1 MDENKLIRIPLNKY
15 KETCVFICMLTSFY
29 SHHFRELLLNIP
41 DDNHNH
47 NHESLIYIIKRLITR
62 YYYENK
68 GNINFYKTITPEI
81 LLLKFLNE
89 TNYIKIRR
97 FMVLNKKMEVPLT
110 FLCDI
115 HHSLNLNCLKI
126 ITINDNP
133 RFYLN
138 TNNYYSY
145 NYNND
150 TKEIEF
156 NLNNNT
162 DYIEDDIKKTF
173 ERKIDII
180 MIQKENRS
188 KEADITQQLI
198 SNRDINERSLN
209 LNRYDS
215 NHDGINTFKE
225 IILLNNSIYKL
236 DSCIIRETSNEN
248 YLILFH
254 FNKKKYLYNPSKNN
268 MIEYD
273 WTILMNFDYT
283 DDDNNNYNFHLSP
296 SLITTYTII

>member
-1 MDENKLIRIPLNKY
+1 MDDNKLIRIPLNQNKDM
-15 KETCVFICMLTSFY
+15 CVFICMLTSFY
-29 SHHFRELLLNIP
+29 SHFFRELLLAIP
-41 DDNHNH
+41 DNHNDNHNH
-47 NHESLIYIIKRLITR
+47 YLIFIIKRLITR

-68 GNINFYKTITPEI
+68 GTINFYKIITPEI
-81 LLLKFLNE
+81 ILLKFLNE
-89 TNYIKIRR
+89 TNYTKMRR
-97 FMVLNKKMEVPLT
+97 FMILNKRMEVPLT

-133 RFYLN
+133 NFYLN

-156 NLNNNT
+156 TLNNNT
-162 DYIEDDIKKTF
+162 DYIEDDIRKTF

-180 MIQKENRS
+180 MIQKENKS
-188 KEADITQQLI
+188 KEAEITQELI
-198 SNRDINERSLN
+198 SNREINERSLN
-209 LNRYDS
+209 LNRYDHH
-215 NHDGINTFKE
+215 HDGIKTFE
-225 IILLNNSIYKL
+225 ETILLNNSIYKL
-236 DSCIIRETSNEN
+236 DSCIIKSSSNEN

-254 FNKKKYLYNPSKNN
+254 YDKNKYLYNPYKNKL
-268 MIEYD
+268 IEYN
-273 WTILMNFDYT
+273 WTNLITFDYT
-283 DDDNNNYNFHLSP
+283 EDGDNYNFQSSP